1 MNAPVPRYV
10 LVVSGRTAETLVVQ
24 ADTLATYLAATEQDP
39 RRAAF
44 GGTVTLATVAK
55 TLLRHRAGLPHRFA
69 FVATRLSDAVESL
82 RFFVEHQDSANQLRG
97 KGIYAN
103 RVEMDSFGD
112 RLAADQ
118 EYVRQLAANGSYDRL
133 AALWSVGF
141 PIDWVIVHPE
151 LEVELPAY
159 LPPTQLSRQRFW
171 PKPATIGRAASKSP
185 QEPGR
190 QTPPTSPT
198 DGAAATGATGGS
210 VASATNAASGA
221 PETSATGTPA
231 VMGATGASTASAVP
245 GAPDTYVAEPAV
257 AMSAVTGEPALFA
270 TVPTTPTAVADAS
283 VAFAALAVSAT
294 SDGDLRAELAELP
307 STLRRQLLRGRLQG
321 WIGDALAYPDGELPA
336 VDMGFFD
343 IGMTSIHLEE
353 VRTRISAVLGFQPD
367 ETTAFDY
374 PTIAEFAEYLERS
387 LDSAV
392 AQPVSVPE
400 VPPARVV
407 DRSEGENILTALDS
421 AAIDEL
427 SPVELERVLTA
438 IL

>member
-10 LVVSGRTAETLVVQ
+10 LGVSSHTAETLAGQ
-24 ADTLATYLAATEQDP
+24 ASTLATYLAGTEQDP
-39 RRAAF
+39 RRTAF
-44 GGTVTLATVAK
+44 AGTVTLTAVAK

-69 FVATRLSDAVESL
+69 FVAAGLSDAVESL
-82 RFFVEHQDSANQLRG
+82 RFFVEHQDSGNQLRG
-97 KGIYAN
+97 NGIYAS

-118 EYVRQLAANGSYDRL
+118 EYVRQLAADGSYDRL

-141 PIDWVIVHPE
+141 PIDWSIVYPE
-151 LEVELPAY
+151 LEAELPAY
-159 LPPTQLSRQRFW
+159 LPPTPLTRQRFW
-171 PKPATIGRAASKSP
+171 PTSATPVAEAAVAMPAAVA
-185 QEPGR
+185 
-190 QTPPTSPT
+190 PTATAPT
-198 DGAAATGATGGS
+198 VVPVLSTSAGTTVPTAATGGS
-210 VASATNAASGA
+210 AASTTNAA
-221 PETSATGTPA
+221 
-231 VMGATGASTASAVP
+231 P
-245 GAPDTYVAEPAV
+245 GALE
-257 AMSAVTGEPALFA
+257 TG
-270 TVPTTPTAVADAS
+270 
-283 VAFAALAVSAT
+283 
-294 SDGDLRAELAELP
+294 DGDLRAELAELP
-307 STLRRQLLRGRLQG
+307 SALRRQLLRGRLQG

-343 IGMTSIHLEE
+343 IGMTSIQLEE
-353 VRTRISAVLGFQPD
+353 VRVRIAAALGFLPD

-387 LDSAV
+387 LDSAA

-400 VPPARVV
+400 VPAARVAEWS
-407 DRSEGENILTALDS
+407 DGENALTALDS

>member
-1 MNAPVPRYV
+1 MNAPVPRYIIG
-10 LVVSGRTAETLVVQ
+10 VSGHTAETLAAQ

-44 GGTVTLATVAK
+44 ADTVTLAAVAK

-69 FVATRLSDAVESL
+69 FVASKLSDAVESL
-82 RFFVEHQDSANQLRG
+82 RFFAEHQDSGNQLRG

-118 EYVRQLAANGSYDRL
+118 EYVRQLAANESYDRL

-141 PIDWVIVHPE
+141 PIDWSIVHPE
-151 LEVELPAY
+151 LAAELPAY
-159 LPPTQLSRQRFW
+159 LPPTRLSRQRFW
-171 PKPATIGRAASKSP
+171 PTPATHVS
-185 QEPGR
+185 EP
-190 QTPPTSPT
+190 
-198 DGAAATGATGGS
+198 A
-210 VASATNAASGA
+210 VAKPAASGA
-221 PETSATGTPA
+221 AAAT
-231 VMGATGASTASAVP
+231 AT
-245 GAPDTYVAEPAV
+245 APTAEPVV
-257 AMSAVTGEPALFA
+257 APESGG
-270 TVPTTPTAVADAS
+270 
-283 VAFAALAVSAT
+283 
-294 SDGDLRAELAELP
+294 GDLRSELAVLP
-307 STLRRQLLRGRLQG
+307 STLRRQLLRGRLQR

-353 VRTRISAVLGFQPD
+353 VRVRISAALGFQPD

-400 VPPARVV
+400 VPAARVA
-407 DRSEGENILTALDS
+407 DWSDGENVLTALDS